1 MFNEKI
7 KPSLVLTLICLIAC
21 ALLVAA
27 YEATYVDNTGV
38 ITEKMTAGLNEIY
51 GTADGFTMKL
61 NDDGSVYAPEG
72 VTSVLEDANG
82 NTAFEIIADGYSGGG
97 IHVMVGISSDGS
109 VSGVSILSI
118 GDTPGVGTR
127 VRDGDEGLN
136 FRSRFKG
143 LTYDKL
149 PEDSGEESTA
159 KKKYVWGSAEEVE
172 RLNEAKNAIPAGDT
186 FKFDTL
192 TGATLSS
199 NGMNRAVTAALNA
212 YNEMKGVS
220 GNE

>member
-27 YEATYVDNTGV
+27 YEATNDDGNIGE

-51 GTADGFTMKL
+51 GTADGFEMKL
-61 NDDGSVYAPEG
+61 DENGKVYAPEG

-82 NTAFEIIADGYSGGG
+82 NTAFEIITDGYSGGG
-97 IHVMVGISSDGS
+97 IHVMVGISSDGA
-109 VSGVSILSI
+109 VTGVSVLTL
-118 GDTPGVGTR
+118 GETPGVGTK
-127 VRDGDEGLN
+127 VKEASFLDQ
-136 FRSRFKG
+136 FKG
-143 LTYDKL
+143 LTFDKL
-149 PEDSGEESTA
+149 PKTGGEESST
-159 KKKYVWGSAEEVE
+159 KKKYVWGSEEE
-172 RLNEAKNAIPAGDT
+172 INSLKEAASAVPAGDT
-186 FKFDTL
+186 FELDAI

>member
-38 ITEKMTAGLNEIY
+38 ITEDMTAGLEEIY
-51 GTADGFTMKL
+51 GSSEGFSMKL
-61 NDDGSVYAPEG
+61 SEDGSVYAPEG
-72 VTSVLEDANG
+72 VSSVLEDENG
-82 NTAFEIIADGYSGGG
+82 NTAFEITADGYSSGGL
-97 IHVMVGISSDGS
+97 HVMVGMSSDGS
-109 VSGVSILSI
+109 VAGISILSI
-118 GDTPGVGTR
+118 GETPGVGTR
-127 VRDGDEGLN
+127 VQDESFLGQ
-136 FRSRFKG
+136 FKG

-149 PEDSGEESTA
+149 PTESTETDTS
-159 KKKYVWGSAEEVE
+159 KKNYVWAADT
-172 RLNEAKNAIPAGDT
+172 NEIDSLKEAAAAVPAGDT
-186 FKFDTL
+186 FELDAV

-199 NGMNRAVTAALNA
+199 NGMNRAVTTALTA

-220 GNE
+220 TDE

>member
-38 ITEKMTAGLNEIY
+38 ITDKMTAGLNEIY

-61 NDDGSVYAPEG
+61 NDDGSVYASEG

-97 IHVMVGISSDGS
+97 IHVMVGISSDGA
-109 VSGVSILSI
+109 VTGVSVLTL
-118 GDTPGVGTR
+118 GETPGVGTK
-127 VRDGDEGLN
+127 VKEASFLDQ
-136 FRSRFKG
+136 FKG
-143 LTYDKL
+143 LTFDKL
-149 PEDSGEESTA
+149 PKTGSEESST
-159 KKKYVWGSAEEVE
+159 KKKYVWGSEEE
-172 RLNEAKNAIPAGDT
+172 INSLKEAASAVPAGDT
-186 FKFDTL
+186 FELDAI

>member
-21 ALLVAA
+21 ALLVMA

-38 ITEKMTAGLNEIY
+38 ITDKMTAGLNEIY
-51 GTADGFTMKL
+51 GTADGFEMKL
-61 NDDGSVYAPEG
+61 DENGKVYAPEG

-82 NTAFEIIADGYSGGG
+82 NTAFEITADGYSGGG
-97 IHVMVGISSDGS
+97 IHVMVGISSDGA
-109 VSGVSILSI
+109 VTGVSVLTL
-118 GDTPGVGTR
+118 GETPGVGTK
-127 VRDGDEGLN
+127 VKEAYFLDQ
-136 FRSRFKG
+136 FKG
-143 LTYDKL
+143 LTFDKL
-149 PEDSGEESTA
+149 PKTGGEESST
-159 KKKYVWGSAEEVE
+159 KKKYVWGSEEE
-172 RLNEAKNAIPAGDT
+172 INSLKEAASAVPAGDT
-186 FKFDTL
+186 FELDAI

-199 NGMNRAVTAALNA
+199 NGVNRAVTAALNA

>member
-38 ITEKMTAGLNEIY
+38 ITDKMTAGLNEIY

-97 IHVMVGISSDGS
+97 IHVMVGMSSDGA
-109 VSGVSILSI
+109 VTGVSVLTL
-118 GDTPGVGTR
+118 GETPGVGTK
-127 VRDGDEGLN
+127 VKEASFLDQ
-136 FRSRFKG
+136 FKG
-143 LTYDKL
+143 LTFDKL
-149 PEDSGEESTA
+149 PKTGGEESST
-159 KKKYVWGSAEEVE
+159 KKKYVWGSEEE
-172 RLNEAKNAIPAGDT
+172 INSLKEAASAVPAGDT
-186 FKFDTL
+186 FELDAI

-199 NGMNRAVTAALNA
+199 NGVNRAVTAALNA

>member
-21 ALLVAA
+21 ALLVMA

-38 ITEKMTAGLNEIY
+38 ITDKMTAGLNEIY

-97 IHVMVGISSDGS
+97 IHVMVGISSDGA
-109 VSGVSILSI
+109 VTGVSVLTL
-118 GDTPGVGTR
+118 GETPGVGTK
-127 VRDGDEGLN
+127 VKEASFLDQ
-136 FRSRFKG
+136 FKG
-143 LTYDKL
+143 LTFDKL
-149 PEDSGEESTA
+149 PKTGGEESST
-159 KKKYVWGSAEEVE
+159 KKKYVWGSEEE
-172 RLNEAKNAIPAGDT
+172 INSLKEAASAVPAGDT
-186 FKFDTL
+186 FELDAI

>member
-27 YEATYVDNTGV
+27 YEATNDDGNIGE

-72 VTSVLEDANG
+72 VTSVLEDADG
-82 NTAFEIIADGYSGGG
+82 NTAFEITADGYSGGG
-97 IHVMVGISSDGS
+97 IHVMVGISSDGA
-109 VSGVSILSI
+109 VTGVSVLTL
-118 GDTPGVGTR
+118 GETPGVGTK
-127 VRDGDEGLN
+127 VKEASFLDQ
-136 FRSRFKG
+136 FKG
-143 LTYDKL
+143 LTFDKL
-149 PEDSGEESTA
+149 PKTGGEESST
-159 KKKYVWGSAEEVE
+159 KKKYVWGSEEE
-172 RLNEAKNAIPAGDT
+172 INSLKEAASAVPAGDT
-186 FKFDTL
+186 FELDAI

>member
-21 ALLVAA
+21 ALLVIA

-38 ITEKMTAGLNEIY
+38 ITDKMTAGLNEIY
-51 GTADGFTMKL
+51 GTADGFEITL
-61 NDDGSVYAPEG
+61 IGDDAPEG

-82 NTAFEIIADGYSGGG
+82 NTAFEITADGYSGGG
-97 IHVMVGISSDGS
+97 LHVMVGMSSDGS
-109 VSGVSILSI
+109 VTGVSILTI
-118 GDTPGVGTR
+118 GETPGVGTR
-127 VRDGDEGLN
+127 VQEASFLDQ
-136 FRSRFKG
+136 FKG
-143 LTYDKL
+143 LTFDKL
-149 PEDSGEESTA
+149 PKTGGEESST
-159 KKKYVWGSAEEVE
+159 KKKYVWGSPEEINS
-172 RLNEAKNAIPAGDT
+172 LKEAAAAVPAGDT
-186 FKFDTL
+186 FELDAV

>member
-27 YEATYVDNTGV
+27 YEATNDDGNIGE

-97 IHVMVGISSDGS
+97 IHVMVGISSDGA
-109 VSGVSILSI
+109 VTGVSVLTL
-118 GDTPGVGTR
+118 GETPGVGTK
-127 VRDGDEGLN
+127 VKEASFLDQ
-136 FRSRFKG
+136 FKG
-143 LTYDKL
+143 LTFDKL
-149 PEDSGEESTA
+149 PKTGGEESST
-159 KKKYVWGSAEEVE
+159 KKKYVWGSEEE
-172 RLNEAKNAIPAGDT
+172 INSLKEAASAVPAGDT
-186 FKFDTL
+186 FELDAI

>member
-27 YEATYVDNTGV
+27 YEATNDDGNIGE

-72 VTSVLEDANG
+72 VTSVLENANG

-97 IHVMVGISSDGS
+97 IHVMVGISSDGA
-109 VSGVSILSI
+109 VTGVSVLTL
-118 GDTPGVGTR
+118 GETPGVGTK
-127 VRDGDEGLN
+127 VKEASFLDQ
-136 FRSRFKG
+136 FKG
-143 LTYDKL
+143 LTFDKL
-149 PEDSGEESTA
+149 PKTGGEESST
-159 KKKYVWGSAEEVE
+159 KKKYVWGSEEE
-172 RLNEAKNAIPAGDT
+172 INSLKEAASAVPAGDT
-186 FKFDTL
+186 FELDAI

>member
-97 IHVMVGISSDGS
+97 IHVMVGISSDGA
-109 VSGVSILSI
+109 VTGVSVLTL
-118 GDTPGVGTR
+118 GETPGVGTK
-127 VRDGDEGLN
+127 VKEASFLDQ
-136 FRSRFKG
+136 FKG
-143 LTYDKL
+143 LTFDKL
-149 PEDSGEESTA
+149 PKTGGEESST
-159 KKKYVWGSAEEVE
+159 KKKYVWGSEEE
-172 RLNEAKNAIPAGDT
+172 INSLKEAAAAVPAGDT
-186 FKFDTL
+186 FELDAI

>member
-27 YEATYVDNTGV
+27 YEATNDDGNIGE

-51 GTADGFTMKL
+51 GTADGFEMKL
-61 NDDGSVYAPEG
+61 DENGKVYAPEG

-82 NTAFEIIADGYSGGG
+82 NTAFEIITDGYSGGG
-97 IHVMVGISSDGS
+97 IHVMVGISSDGA
-109 VSGVSILSI
+109 VTGVSVLTL
-118 GDTPGVGTR
+118 GETPGVGTK
-127 VRDGDEGLN
+127 VKEASFLGQ
-136 FRSRFKG
+136 FKG
-143 LTYDKL
+143 LTFDKL
-149 PEDSGEESTA
+149 PKTGGEESST
-159 KKKYVWGSAEEVE
+159 KKKYVWGSEEE
-172 RLNEAKNAIPAGDT
+172 INSLKEAASAVPAGDT
-186 FKFDTL
+186 FELDAI